1 MLLNRKKLQPAHP
14 KKAIINL
21 TVGKPGAAATRP
33 VLRRGMGR
41 VEAAAYI
48 GISCTKFDE
57 LRKSGRIS
65 RPRLIDGR
73 KLWDVL
79 ELDADFEAFPVEG
92 ETEEDWKAVL

>member
-1 MLLNRKKLQPAHP
+1 
-14 KKAIINL
+14 
-21 TVGKPGAAATRP
+21 
-33 VLRRGMGR
+33 MGR

-79 ELDADFEAFPVEG
+79 ELDGEEAVADLRNLLLEKLKQPAFG
-92 ETEEDWKAVL
+92 LWKGRGIDAREYVDAIRSEWDRE